1 MRILLVKALED
12 KIITEGQ
19 VFPGNVLKVNGF
31 LNHRLDVSFIKE
43 MGKEIARLFEG
54 CGVNKILTIET
65 SGIPIA
71 FAAAEEMSLP
81 VIFAKKH
88 KSNNISND
96 VYSVEIDSF
105 THGNTY
111 TAVVDKA
118 FLNEGDKILI
128 VDDFLAIGNA
138 VKGLIKM
145 ISSANAETV
154 GVAVAIEKGFQNGGD
169 RLREQGIRVEALALI
184 DSMDDSTVTFRK

>member
-1 MRILLVKALED
+1 MLLVKALED
-12 KIITEGQ
+12 KILSEGS
-19 VFPGNVLKVNGF
+19 VLPGNVLKVNGF
-31 LNHRLDVSFIKE
+31 LNHRLDVPFIME

-71 FAAAEEMSLP
+71 FAAAQEMSLP

-88 KSNNISND
+88 KSKNLSDD
-96 VYSVEIDSF
+96 VYSVEIESF

-118 FLNEGDKILI
+118 FLNEGDNILI

-145 ISSANAETV
+145 IESAKATTA

-169 RLREQGIRVEALALI
+169 ALRQKGIRVEALALV
-184 DSMDDSTVTFRK
+184 DSMDDSSVTFRK

>member
-1 MRILLVKALED
+1 MLLVKALED
-12 KIITEGQ
+12 KILSEGT
-19 VFPGNVLKVNGF
+19 VLPGNVLKVNGF
-31 LNHRLDVSFIKE
+31 LNHRLDVPFIME

-71 FAAAEEMSLP
+71 FAAAQEMSLP

-88 KSNNISND
+88 KSKNISDD
-96 VYSVEIDSF
+96 VYSVEIESF

-118 FLNEGDKILI
+118 FLNEGDNILI

-145 ISSANAETV
+145 IESAKATTA

-169 RLREQGIRVEALALI
+169 ALRQKGIRVEALALV
-184 DSMDDSTVTFRK
+184 DSMDDSSVTFRK

>member
-1 MRILLVKALED
+1 MKALEE
-12 KIITEGQ
+12 KILSEGT
-19 VFPGNVLKVNGF
+19 VLPGNVLKVNGF
-31 LNHRLDVSFIKE
+31 LNHRLDVSFIRE
-43 MGKEIARLFEG
+43 MGKEIARLFDG

-88 KSNNISND
+88 KSKNLSDD
-96 VYSVEIDSF
+96 VYSVEIESF

-118 FLNEGDKILI
+118 FLCEGDKILI

-138 VKGLIKM
+138 VKGLIQM
-145 ISSANAETV
+145 IASAKAETA
-154 GVAVAIEKGFQNGGD
+154 GVAVAIEKGFQRGGD

-184 DSMDDSTVTFRK
+184 DSMDDCSVTFRRN

>member
-1 MRILLVKALED
+1 MKALED
-12 KIITEGQ
+12 KILSEGS
-19 VFPGNVLKVNGF
+19 VLPGNVLKVNGF
-31 LNHRLDVSFIKE
+31 LNHRLDVPFIME

-71 FAAAEEMSLP
+71 FAAAQEMSLP

-88 KSNNISND
+88 KSKNLSDD
-96 VYSVEIDSF
+96 VYSVEIESF

-118 FLNEGDKILI
+118 FLNEGDNILI

-145 ISSANAETV
+145 IESAKATTA

-169 RLREQGIRVEALALI
+169 ALRQKGIRVEALALV
-184 DSMDDSTVTFRK
+184 DSMDDSSVTFRK